1 MRLPENKMLG
11 VVLTMAVLLISSH
24 ALADQR
30 PQGEQPADAKRE
42 LSAAV
47 PVLADII
54 PLAAKLTGR
63 LAALENAIEG
73 GPEDSAIEGQYAG
86 VEANLN
92 SLAGQFQLLKD
103 SKDTS
108 YNKFVKLKEAIEQ
121 ENNSFEKIS
130 KPLGQEITQ
139 LGAWRSEWL
148 AERKNWNAWQSSLL
162 KEGEIDQLNSTFA
175 KVNNTIDT
183 ALNIVVPQLGAMLSV
198 QEKAARIQSKI
209 DAIAADLDGLIL
221 AERRDVLV
229 DVSPPMFSP
238 RYFSQFGSELWFAV
252 RNGLDAIAWP
262 GSRFFAR
269 QGWIVLLQGLL
280 AFVFIIAVYRNK
292 LVLKDSKRWRFLAE
306 RPFSAGL
313 FFGTIM
319 TVLLYIYEGVPASW
333 ELAYTIVGGVSFARL
348 TGGLVDAS
356 WKRQFVYGLL
366 IILTLTR
373 LMYVVSLPLPLLRL
387 YVVLT
392 ALVGLF
398 FCLRWAGESVR
409 QNNARLYPVCL
420 VASIGGVTFRSPHNC
435 AALG

>member
-24 ALADQR
+24 ALANQQ

-63 LAALENAIEG
+63 LAALENAVEG
-73 GPEDSAIEGQYAG
+73 GPEDSAVEGQYAG

-92 SLAGQFQLLKD
+92 GLAGQFQLLKD
-103 SKDTS
+103 SKDAS
-108 YNKFVKLKEAIEQ
+108 YNKFVQLKEATEQ
-121 ENNSFEKIS
+121 ENKSFEKIS

-175 KVNNTIDT
+175 KVKNTIDT
-183 ALNIVVPQLGAMLSV
+183 ALNIILPQLGAMLSV

-229 DVSPPMFSP
+229 NASPPMFSS

-280 AFVFIIAVYRNK
+280 AFVFIIAVYRNR

-313 FFGTIM
+313 FFGTIV

-333 ELAYTIVGGVSFARL
+333 ELAYTIVGGVSFVRL

-356 WKRQFVYGLL
+356 WKRQFV
-366 IILTLTR
+366 
-373 LMYVVSLPLPLLRL
+373 
-387 YVVLT
+387 
-392 ALVGLF
+392 
-398 FCLRWAGESVR
+398 
-409 QNNARLYPVCL
+409 
-420 VASIGGVTFRSPHNC
+420 
-435 AALG
+435 